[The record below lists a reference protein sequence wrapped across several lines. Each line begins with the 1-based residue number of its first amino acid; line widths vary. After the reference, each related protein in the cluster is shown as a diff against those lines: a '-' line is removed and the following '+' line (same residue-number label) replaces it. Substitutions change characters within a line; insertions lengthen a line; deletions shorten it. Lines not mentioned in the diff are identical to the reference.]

1 MQKNKTRLQII
12 RGVLQSSTVKLRV
25 KKGLLQEVDTL
36 LQQLEQT
43 EPSLIMAKIKELALK
58 LNEALENYPRSK
70 RTIQRESEKLI
81 RDLTEATSKEIMS
94 VVSDRENP
102 ESTTGAKSQKGSW
115 NLLSLKS
122 IPRE

>member
-70 RTIQRESEKLI
+70 RTIQRESEELI
-81 RDLTEATSKEIMS
+81 RDLTETASEEIMS